1 MGFKLRCLAISL
13 LFIMALNIGRYQLPY
28 IEYNL
33 FKGYI
38 AKNLCV
44 KKEIKGNCCQGKCFV
59 EKQLKTTNEND
70 QTTEN
75 TNNTNTKKTNSVP
88 VVEFVLFS
96 SNRLN
101 INEITK
107 LQLFWSETILIASY
121 VSDFFVPPKQVA

>member
-1 MGFKLRCLAISL
+1 MKFKNQFFAILL
-13 LFIMALNIGRYQLPY
+13 LFIMVLNIGRYQLPY
-28 IEYNL
+28 IEYSL

-70 QTTEN
+70 QATEN
-75 TNNTNTKKTNSVP
+75 TNSTNTKKTTSVP
-88 VVEFVLFS
+88 VLEFVLFNS
-96 SNRLN
+96 TTLN
-101 INEITK
+101 INKITK